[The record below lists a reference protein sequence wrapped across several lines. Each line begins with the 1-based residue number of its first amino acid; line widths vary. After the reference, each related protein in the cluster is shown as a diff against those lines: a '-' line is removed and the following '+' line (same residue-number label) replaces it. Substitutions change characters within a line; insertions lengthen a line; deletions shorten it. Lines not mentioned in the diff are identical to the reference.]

1 MICPNCKKEVPDGT
15 KFCIYCGAAVGD
27 APQVQSTPAG
37 TQTAGLDSQSEPQTQ
52 PVQPT
57 PAPQAQF
64 SAQTQP
70 VGQAAPAAQQPTD
83 NGKRTKK
90 LNTVLI
96 ICLVVLLIVV
106 AVVVTV
112 LVMSHSKKE
121 EAVTVPASSAV
132 TAQVQ
137 GTPETAPVKDNSS
150 VVEPSD
156 WITPYQA
163 TAMYN
168 ARNTEKTPRSYVTLR
183 SAPSHDSAEITKIPN
198 GSAITV
204 RSDAGYDSVHNIHYN
219 FVDYGNY
226 SGWVRTDFIE

>member
-27 APQVQSTPAG
+27 ESQVQSTPAG
-37 TQTAGLDSQSEPQTQ
+37 TQPIQQPQ
-52 PVQPT
+52 
-57 PAPQAQF
+57 PAPQAQYA
-64 SAQTQP
+64 AQAQP
-70 VGQAAPAAQQPTD
+70 KGQAAPTPQQPSASQGQPASQQQTD

-121 EAVTVPASSAV
+121 ETAAVPASSAV

-137 GTPETAPVKDNSS
+137 ESPATAPVKHDSS
-150 VVEPSD
+150 IVEPSD
-156 WITPYQA
+156 WITPYEA

-168 ARNTEKTPRSYVTLR
+168 ARGTESKPRSYVTLR
-183 SAPSHDSAEITKIPN
+183 SAPSRDSAEVTKIPN

-204 RSDAGYDSVHNIHYN
+204 RSDAGYDPVHNIHYN
-219 FVDYGNY
+219 YVDYGNY